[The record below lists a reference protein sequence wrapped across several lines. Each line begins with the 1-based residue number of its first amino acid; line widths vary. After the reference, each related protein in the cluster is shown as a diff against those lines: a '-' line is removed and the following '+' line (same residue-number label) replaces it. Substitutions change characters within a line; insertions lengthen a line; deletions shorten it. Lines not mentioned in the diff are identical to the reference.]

1 MPSCSESTKDGCESV
16 LSVVGG
22 IMLFMQSRK
31 TKRKVGSAIVVLLLA
46 NSYLGLKKINVIL
59 LLIHLGILN
68 I

>member
-31 TKRKVGSAIVVLLLA
+31 TKRKVGTVLVALLLV
-46 NSYLGLKKINVIL
+46 NSYFQVKKINIIL
-59 LLIHLGILN
+59 LLLHLGLLN